1 MFYPEPDI
9 HYSTNLNFEE
19 IKMISINLVKFLI
32 LVLSLV
38 ESYALVYS
46 IMTLDVRY

>member
-32 LVLSLV
+32 LVLSV